1 MEIKKFSKKV
11 TINVDLSEDD
21 LKFLIYIL
29 AKTCNETDVNAGVP
43 DDTGF
48 NMYNEFVHCATDN
61 KISYRV
67 G

>member
-1 MEIKKFSKKV
+1 MEIKKFSKNV

-21 LKFLIYIL
+21 LKLLIHIL
-29 AKTCNETDVNAGVP
+29 AKTNNETDVNAGVP
-43 DDTGF
+43 DSTGF
-48 NMYNEFVHCATDN
+48 NMYNEFIHCAIDN